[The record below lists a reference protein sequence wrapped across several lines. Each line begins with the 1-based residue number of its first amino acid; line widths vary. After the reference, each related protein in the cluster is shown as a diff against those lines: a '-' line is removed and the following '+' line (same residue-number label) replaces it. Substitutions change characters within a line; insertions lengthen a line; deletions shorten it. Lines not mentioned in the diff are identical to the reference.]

1 MDMGRGEGALG
12 QLRLS
17 GARVK
22 VKDQATSLNQTTL
35 IYKRA
40 GNLQAIQLPLGH
52 TKIVLGVGT
61 ARRDYS
67 AE

>member
-1 MDMGRGEGALG
+1 M
-12 QLRLS
+12 RLS